1 MRLETKIFTTNFRR
15 KDLKEQGETTYQVKN
30 NGEEKPDV
38 LLPWSQN
45 FWITKIVSLSNDDGA
60 ARTVKKQ

>member
-1 MRLETKIFTTNFRR
+1 MWLETQIFTTNFGR

-38 LLPWSQN
+38 TLQW
-45 FWITKIVSLSNDDGA
+45 
-60 ARTVKKQ
+60 